1 MLDDQDSNQKFESSG
16 HSQHLQLELH
26 EESEEE
32 GRLLNEGQ
40 VCEDHDQFAD
50 INNDDDLNR
59 AIVLSNNQGSD
70 DSSLGVESTPEQLV
84 SIVGSFG

>member
-1 MLDDQDSNQKFESSG
+1 M
-16 HSQHLQLELH
+16 
-26 EESEEE
+26 
-32 GRLLNEGQ
+32 NEGQ
-40 VCEDHDQFAD
+40 VSEDHDQFAD